1 MAALHRV
8 GFAALVLWASAGWG
22 ADPMRTLEVF
32 GEGQVEV
39 VPDIAYVQVG
49 VTTVAEDVAQAAG
62 QNAERVERVLA
73 AVADAGVDQR
83 DMATGHYSVSLDRS
97 YGERERDG
105 EAYRVNNMVEI
116 AIRDLSRVGRIMG
129 AAMAGGA
136 NEMRSLRME
145 LEDPRQALVAAR
157 QLAAQDAREKAEQ
170 LAALHG
176 AQLGAVLEIAE
187 EGGGGMA
194 PLVKMMASEAHSP
207 PIRTGTQR
215 LGARLRVV
223 YQLF

>member
-1 MAALHRV
+1 MAVVCRV
-8 GFAALVLWASAGWG
+8 GVIALVLWASAGWSTE
-22 ADPMRTLEVF
+22 PVRTLEVL

-49 VTTVAEDVAQAAG
+49 VTTIAEDVARASAENAAL
-62 QNAERVERVLA
+62 VERVLA
-73 AVADAGVDQR
+73 AVAAAGVAQR
-83 DMATGHYSVSLDRS
+83 DMATGQYSVALERP
-97 YGERERDG
+97 YGDRERG
-105 EAYRVNNMVEI
+105 EEMYRVNAMVEI
-116 AIRDLSRVGRIMG
+116 AIRDLPRVGRVMG

-136 NEMRSLRME
+136 NEMRGLRME
-145 LEDPRQALVAAR
+145 LEDPRKALVAAR

-170 LAALHG
+170 LADLHG

-194 PLVKMMASEAHSP
+194 PLVKVMAAEARSV

-215 LGARLRVV
+215 LGTRLRVV

>member
-1 MAALHRV
+1 MGAVCRV
-8 GFAALVLWASAGWG
+8 GLIALALWASAGWG
-22 ADPMRTLEVF
+22 AEPVRTLEVY

-49 VTTVAEDVAQAAG
+49 VTTLAEDVAQAAAE
-62 QNAERVERVLA
+62 NAGMVERVLA
-73 AVADAGVDQR
+73 AVAAAGVAQR
-83 DMATGHYSVSLDRS
+83 DMATGHYSVSLERP
-97 YGERERDG
+97 YGERERG
-105 EAYRVNNMVEI
+105 QEAYRVSNMVEI
-116 AIRDLSRVGRIMG
+116 AIRDLSHIGRVMG

-136 NEMRSLRME
+136 NEMRGLRLE
-145 LEDPRQALVAAR
+145 LEDPRQALVEAR
-157 QLAAQDAREKAEQ
+157 HLAASDAREKAEQ
-170 LAALHG
+170 LAQLHG

-187 EGGGGMA
+187 EGGGGPA
-194 PLVKMMASEAHSP
+194 PLVKMMAAEAHSP